1 MKKYSVIIAN
11 RHATSI
17 SLEEE
22 FYQELCNIA
31 EEEGITIN
39 QLITQI
45 DCKRETQNLSSA
57 LRIYILKKLS
67 DKLKKFEQNKQS
79 N

>member
-1 MKKYSVIIAN
+1 MKKFSVIIAN

-22 FYQELCNIA
+22 FYRELCNIA
-31 EEEGITIN
+31 QEDGITIN

-45 DCKRETQNLSSA
+45 DCNRETPNLSSA
-57 LRIYILKKLS
+57 LRIYILKRLS
-67 DKLKKFEQNKQS
+67 DKLKKFEQNEQS